1 MQDRRTC
8 VDVYLDLVMIDETSD
23 ECAAQKT
30 AHQELCC
37 SIEEPE
43 PVYVYSAPT
52 APPVYSGPVGDEPDC
67 PICDSM
73 EYPGLPNAFIV
84 ARYVGE
90 YTCSQLY
97 NRGFHGL
104 IPNFMCG
111 PLQDFAHAVC
121 GCGQYNP
128 RCQEDPTQCWDY
140 IQQNQFP
147 VPAPAPAPAP
157 EPLAFERKTKPEG
170 GKYGAKLSGGFG
182 GAAAR
187 LRGGRELAKGA
198 HIMEVNS
205 LPELESQELKSL
217 TDSEKADADVEQ

>member
-8 VDVYLDLVMIDETSD
+8 KDVYLEVAALTEGSS
-23 ECAAQKT
+23 ECTAQKQ
-30 AHQELCC
+30 ANEELCC
-37 SIEEPE
+37 GDAEPQ
-43 PVYVYSAPT
+43 PFNLPPT
-52 APPVYSGPVGDEPDC
+52 SPPVYSGPYGDEPDC
-67 PICDSM
+67 PICGTA

-111 PLQDFAHAVC
+111 PLQDFAESVC
-121 GCGQYNP
+121 GCGTYNP
-128 RCQEDPTQCWDY
+128 ECRGDSTRCWDF